1 MPQWAFDEIDKFLGG
16 GQKPVVITLR
26 EAPAQ
31 PERNS
36 QVFEWLR
43 FAHSIKDRHR
53 VLFVRDTANAF
64 EPLEPFQTDAMASR
78 NVFVRAALYQRALV
92 NMMVGNGPNVWC
104 LFSDAPYLLFKQ
116 LIPALPHWEM
126 SGPRGWKK
134 QVHLEVGDQYPWAS
148 PLQRMTW
155 TDDTCE
161 NITAAFAEFLAVAR

>member
-1 MPQWAFDEIDKFLGG
+1 M
-16 GQKPVVITLR
+16 VITLR

-36 QVFEWLR
+36 RLDEWLK
-43 FAHSIKDRHR
+43 FAHAIKRDHS
-53 VLFVRDTANAF
+53 VLILRDTAKAN
-64 EPLEPFQTDAMASR
+64 EHIERLETWPRAST
-78 NVFVRAALYQRALV
+78 NVYVRAALYQRAWI

-116 LIPALPHWEM
+116 LIPDLPNWEM
-126 SGPRGWKK
+126 SGPIGWKK

-155 TDDTCE
+155 TDDTYE
-161 NITAAFAEFLAVAR
+161 NITTAFAEFLAVAQ